1 MERYHAPSL
10 LRVRV
15 ALAAFVVAVVV
26 AACSGEAPLPG
37 DPLRLATARLPD
49 PVLGAPYRQEIVAV
63 GGLRPYRLRVDDG
76 ALPPGLSLQGGL
88 LLGTP
93 TELGPYAFVIAV
105 SDGSLASTFERFT
118 LTVRDLPEP
127 RVTIVVPDTE
137 VRDTVVLRGR
147 VEDAAAL
154 RALRLRL
161 VWQDPALRPADVAV
175 RASRD
180 DVALF
185 QQAEDDAL
193 AIDLAFLGDAFDG
206 SSELFRIELAVSE
219 PTRVGLDF
227 EVEALYAGRHA
238 YDERRLGARPPT
250 ADPAEEDD
258 ADAGRA
264 AGAAND
270 EGDGVGSQDAEGA
283 P

>member
-1 MERYHAPSL
+1 MERYHAPST

-15 ALAAFVVAVVV
+15 ALALLVVAVVV

-49 PVLGAPYRQEIVAV
+49 PVLDQPYRQEIVAV

-76 ALPPGLSLQGGL
+76 VLPPGLSLQGGL

-118 LTVRDLPEP
+118 LTVRDLPVP
-127 RVTIVVPDTE
+127 RVTIAVPDTE
-137 VRDTVVLRGR
+137 VRESVVLRGR
-147 VEDAAAL
+147 VEDAASL

-185 QQAEDDAL
+185 HQAEDDAL

-206 SSELFRIELAVSE
+206 SAELFRIELAVSE
-219 PTRVGLDF
+219 PTRVGLDL
-227 EVEALYAGRHA
+227 EVEARYAGRHA
-238 YDERRLGARPPT
+238 YDERRLGAPPT
-250 ADPAEEDD
+250 APDRRPEDDRD
-258 ADAGRA
+258 ADAVGDA
-264 AGAAND
+264 PSDDDD
-270 EGDGVGSQDAEGA
+270 EIDGQDPQGT

>member
-1 MERYHAPSL
+1 M
-10 LRVRV
+10 
-15 ALAAFVVAVVV
+15 
-26 AACSGEAPLPG
+26 
-37 DPLRLATARLPD
+37 
-49 PVLGAPYRQEIVAV
+49 AV

-76 ALPPGLSLQGGL
+76 DLPPGLSLQGGL

-118 LTVRDLPEP
+118 LTVRDVPVP
-127 RVTIVVPDTE
+127 RVTIAVPDTE
-137 VRDTVVLRGR
+137 VRETVVLRGR
-147 VEDAAAL
+147 VEDAASL

-175 RASRD
+175 RPSRD

-206 SSELFRIELAVSE
+206 SAELFRIELAVSE
-219 PTRVGLDF
+219 PTRVGLDL

-238 YDERRLGARPPT
+238 YDQRRLGAPPAATDART
-250 ADPAEEDD
+250 AEDGTGD
-258 ADAGRA
+258 D
-264 AGAAND
+264 D
-270 EGDGVGSQDAEGA
+270 GDGDDGDASDGQGA
-283 P
+283 GGTP